1 MTPLTMSL
9 LERQE
14 MRGNIAPM
22 LSRRSSRSFRI
33 SSHNR
38 VGLGGQVAFAVRN
51 KYDLFPRNL
60 GLVGLRITF

>member
-1 MTPLTMSL
+1 MVTSL
-9 LERQE
+9 QCYPEEVLDLFGLVRT
-14 MRGNIAPM
+14 
-22 LSRRSSRSFRI
+22 
-33 SSHNR
+33 NR